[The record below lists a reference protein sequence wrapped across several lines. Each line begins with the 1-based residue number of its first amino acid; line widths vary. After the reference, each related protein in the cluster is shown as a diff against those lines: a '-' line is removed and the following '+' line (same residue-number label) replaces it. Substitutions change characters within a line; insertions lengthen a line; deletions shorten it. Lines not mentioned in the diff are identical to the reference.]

1 MPTIYRLIAATVLV
15 MLVGIAP
22 ASAWRSYA
30 ECGLNES
37 QVMTASSGKAVP
49 CRQDAPVCATT
60 PNGNQP
66 ALPEL
71 PAADLEGALGDAKLP
86 CFTLGMS
93 DRRSAPIF
101 APA

>member
-1 MPTIYRLIAATVLV
+1 M
-15 MLVGIAP
+15 
-22 ASAWRSYA
+22 
-30 ECGLNES
+30 
-37 QVMTASSGKAVP
+37 
-49 CRQDAPVCATT
+49 CATT

-93 DRRSAPIF
+93 DPKERAHFCAGLIHRNVPAFSGRYLNDYIF
-101 APA
+101 VVEVSPRVT